1 MRIAFREE
9 IPAASDLS
17 GRDTESSCDFAIY
30 DDRITTEVFGQSGRY
45 YGRKTGVAS
54 EVAKYLHLYDL
65 IEHSSHAVI
74 EQDEQ
79 IILASEVLALAS

>member
-1 MRIAFREE
+1 
-9 IPAASDLS
+9 
-17 GRDTESSCDFAIY
+17 
-30 DDRITTEVFGQSGRY
+30 
-45 YGRKTGVAS
+45 
-54 EVAKYLHLYDL
+54 LYDL